1 MPSVLFC
8 PVTMGFY
15 PDGLTGDAIGQ
26 ASIEI
31 DVDTYKQLAGRELAL
46 DAAGKP
52 VLKSSIPATPDELK
66 AIERAWRD
74 GAISAT
80 EWLST
85 RHREEVDG
93 GRVTTLTPE
102 QYVELLDYRQDLRD
116 WPESSDFPDS
126 EHRPVE
132 PAWIAAQTE

>member
-1 MPSVLFC
+1 MSSVLFC
-8 PVTMGFY
+8 PATMGFY

-31 DVDTYKQLAGRELAL
+31 AFDTYKQLAGRELAL
-46 DAAGKP
+46 DAEGKP
-52 VLKSSIPATPDELK
+52 VLKSSIPATLDELK

-93 GRVTTLTPE
+93 GRSTTLTPE
-102 QYVELLDYRQDLRD
+102 QYAELLSYRQDLRD
-116 WPESSDFPDS
+116 WPESPAFPDQVS
-126 EHRPVE
+126 RPSE
-132 PAWIAAQTE
+132 PAWLAEQTN